1 MLRFRQYLKE
11 VAFTYSSDEW
21 EKSFSSVILNAS
33 DVLEVTTKISDIK
46 GIGNLTFSD
55 KIEQIGKY
63 KSDIQIKIS
72 GLVMADLWSKL
83 DEINFG
89 EWEIDI
95 NKPQTVISF
104 TKDTTRIRFQYGSG
118 SAGSGSDPEA
128 EKAGKLKP
136 KQSAEYEMGFCVA
149 YNYKIGNPK
158 ATLEDLNNLTETEL
172 KNIMKD
178 SNVDDE
184 EKYMKSRLHLNKV
197 GMASFDILNE
207 LGKGKRLLHSGKE
220 NTPPVPAWSTPA
232 KGVKGGTNGTWKSDI
247 YFDGGVG
254 ISIKDESGGQ
264 LASGLI
270 GETVSTLYAANKDY
284 MQHGSN
290 DFGELAKEIT
300 ERISKEMDIRRFEKV
315 KEKRSG
321 KFIDKLVKGSG
332 NLGLRK
338 NISGTENELV
348 QYILDK
354 FSIYSS
360 ELKDDWAIGV
370 YGKRGAWTI
379 DTKELFAKQIT
390 KLIVTGGNF
399 GGTKWNK
406 KTKMQP
412 VVMKFVKK
420 IQKEYIEFVGKGV
433 QDIAT
438 TSLHDLTTDI
448 QKVIKQKSIHTAINK
463 EGTALFDNAEWK
475 KFVVFEASS
484 GYRKWKSM
492 GENEKIPKGDNWG
505 VSEKAIA
512 SHILIFDKDY
522 SLDGDI
528 NSGKVEKINLT
539 TCAVKAPKVKIN
551 ASFKTAGSSSPSL
564 RIQQYTPFIN
574 KCQTIIENEIA
585 EFNKSLLIEGR
596 FGNALQNIGSKL
608 KDLFS
613 KIVEKI
619 KNFITGICKKGFNVI
634 LETFGLEIVSATIKG
649 L

>member
-11 VAFTYSSDEW
+11 VAFTYTSTEW
-21 EKSFSSVILNAS
+21 EKNFSSLIPNAL

-72 GLVMADLWSKL
+72 GLVMAELWSKL

-89 EWEIDI
+89 EWEKDI

-128 EKAGKLKP
+128 EKEGKLKP

-149 YNYKIGNPK
+149 YNYKIGNHE
-158 ATLEDLNNLTETEL
+158 ATLEDLNSLSDDEL
-172 KNIMKD
+172 KKIMKD

-197 GMASFDILNE
+197 GMASFDILKE
-207 LGKGKRLLHSGKE
+207 YGKGKKLLHSGKE

-232 KGVKGGTNGTWKSDI
+232 IGVKGGTNGTWKSDI

-284 MQHGSN
+284 LQHGSN
-290 DFGELAKEIT
+290 DFGKLAKEIT
-300 ERISKEMDIRRFEKV
+300 ERISKEMDIRRFKEV
-315 KEKRSG
+315 KDKKSG

-332 NLGLRK
+332 NLGLKK
-338 NISGTENELV
+338 NVSGTEDELI
-348 QYILDK
+348 QYLIDK
-354 FSIYSS
+354 FPTYS

-370 YGKRGAWTI
+370 YGRKGAWTI

-406 KTKMQP
+406 KTKIQQ
-412 VVMKFVKK
+412 VVMKFARK
-420 IQKEYIEFVGKGV
+420 IQKEYIEKVGKEV
-433 QDIAT
+433 KDIST

-463 EGTALFDNAEWK
+463 EGSALFDNVEWK

-492 GENEKIPKGDNWG
+492 GDDEKIPKGDNWV

-528 NSGKVEKINLT
+528 NSGKVEKINLN

-574 KCQTIIENEIA
+574 KCQTIIENEIT
-585 EFNKSLLIEGR
+585 EFTNSLLLEGR
-596 FGNALQNIGSKL
+596 FGDALKNIGSKL
-608 KDLFS
+608 KDLFI